1 MHYALVPCP
10 GQTGGQG
17 RCCWCML
24 DAEIKGGD
32 ITSRPLGSTE
42 PENWVQLPATCL
54 EFPLTASPP
63 RPPALFSQPS
73 QHLAN
78 DGRSSTAQTSSR
90 ADDLVLGGLA
100 GGASQFVLK

>member
-1 MHYALVPCP
+1 ML
-10 GQTGGQG
+10 GL
-17 RCCWCML
+17 CML
-24 DAEIKGGD
+24 DAEIKGSD

-54 EFPLTASPP
+54 EFPLTASSTP

-90 ADDLVLGGLA
+90 LMTWCWEVWLVELL
-100 GGASQFVLK
+100 SFC